1 MAATPN
7 SERTHIGIFGRSNCG
22 KSSLLNALTGQQVAL
37 VSPVAGTTT
46 DPVSKPMEINGLGA
60 CVLIDTA
67 GYDDYGE
74 LGQMRVGKTAGA
86 MERCDVAVVVFCD
99 SPIEEDRQR
108 VEQLR
113 SKKIP
118 IVAVINKIDVIDYR
132 TLAAE
137 IKAQFGLEAI
147 GVCAINGEGIDQLR
161 NALVNSQSDKSE
173 VLITGDLCG
182 AGDTVILIMPQDP
195 QAPKGRLILPQVQ
208 TIRELLDKNCTIIS
222 STVEGMSTALSTLT
236 HPPKLIITDSQAFKA
251 VYEQKPKS
259 SLLTSFSVLMAG
271 YKGDIRAFIEGASA
285 IDRLTPQSHVLI
297 AEACTHAPLS
307 EDIGR
312 VKIPRM
318 LKNKIGNEL
327 QISIV
332 AGSDFPQDLT
342 PYDLVIHCGG
352 CMFNRRHVL
361 NRIEQARRQ
370 GVAITN
376 YGIVIA
382 YINNIIDKVVYP
394 G

>member
-22 KSSLLNALTGQQVAL
+22 KSSLLNALTGQQVAV

-74 LGQMRVGKTAGA
+74 LGQLRVSKTSDA
-86 MERCDVAVVVFCD
+86 MERCDVAVVVFCQNPVD
-99 SPIEEDRQR
+99 EDRLR
-108 VEQLR
+108 IEQL
-113 SKKIP
+113 KEKNIP
-118 IVAVINKIDVIDYR
+118 IIVVINKIDLVDYR
-132 TLAAE
+132 AIAAE
-137 IKAQFGLEAI
+137 IKKQFGIEAI
-147 GVCAINGEGIDQLR
+147 GVCALSGEGIDQMR
-161 NALVNSQSDKSE
+161 NALVDSRQDKTEIS
-173 VLITGDLCG
+173 ITGNLCS
-182 AGDTVILIMPQDP
+182 AGDTVMLIMPQDP

-236 HPPKLIITDSQAFKA
+236 RPPKLIITDSQVFKA
-251 VYEQKPKS
+251 VYEQKPES

-318 LKNKIGNEL
+318 LKNKIGNDL
-327 QISIV
+327 KISIV
-332 AGSDFPQDLT
+332 AGRDFPNDLT

-361 NRIEQARRQ
+361 NRIEQARNQ

-382 YINNIIDKVVYP
+382 YINKIIDKVVYP
-394 G
+394 E

>member
-1 MAATPN
+1 MATPN

-22 KSSLLNALTGQQVAL
+22 KSSLLNSLSKQQAAV

-60 CVLIDTA
+60 CILIDTA

-74 LGQMRVGKTAGA
+74 LGELRVDKTNKA
-86 MERCDVAVVVFCD
+86 MNRCDIAIVVFCQ
-99 SPIEEDRQR
+99 SPTDEDKLQIER
-108 VEQLR
+108 LR
-113 SKKIP
+113 NKNIP
-118 IVAVINKIDVIDYR
+118 IIPVINKIDIVDYR
-132 TLAAE
+132 SIAND
-137 IKAQFGLEAI
+137 IKHEFNLDAI
-147 GVCAINGEGIDQLR
+147 GVCTLTGEGVDILR
-161 NALVNSQSDKSE
+161 NALVDSQKDKTE
-173 VLITGDLCG
+173 VTITGNLCE
-182 AGDTVILIMPQDP
+182 AGDLVMLIMPQDP

-208 TIRELLDKNCTIIS
+208 TIREFLDKNCTIIS
-222 STVEGMSTALSTLT
+222 STVEGMENALKALNQ
-236 HPPKLIITDSQAFKA
+236 PPKLIITDSQVFKA
-251 VYEQKPKS
+251 VYELKPQE

-271 YKGDIRAFIEGASA
+271 YKGDIKAFINGAAA
-285 IDRLTPQSHVLI
+285 IDCLTPNSHVLI

-318 LKNKIGNEL
+318 LRNKIGNDL
-327 QISIV
+327 KISIV
-332 AGSDFPQDLT
+332 AGNDFPEDLT

-352 CMFNRRHVL
+352 CMFNRKHVL
-361 NRIEQARRQ
+361 NRIEQANIQ

-382 YINNIIDKVVYP
+382 YINNIINKVVYP
-394 G
+394 E